1 MKRFNYTII
10 LVAVIGLAFA
20 GCIDKVQSPTA
31 ADDNTL
37 PSLSKTTGP
46 GAWVFKYDQTDAG
59 FFYDPDTKLLL
70 VIGINNIPAFLAG
83 TGGVDVFN
91 FTDIFL
97 PKNDPNR
104 RDIRKARGSSVA
116 ALVYQSDTL
125 PSLGDVLEFLQN
137 GTPVASGNV
146 RYRYNNN
153 DFYAYTQDNKNH
165 NSYGW
170 KVNGTLKGG
179 DKIYKLNFVYRAV
192 WDGVSGKQI
201 LKIQLTPINK

>member
-1 MKRFNYTII
+1 MKRFHFEII

-116 ALVYQSDTL
+116 ALVYQSNTN
-125 PSLGDVLEFLQN
+125 PSLQDIFDLLQN

-146 RYRYNNN
+146 NYRNNN
-153 DFYAYTQDNKNH
+153 NPCNNGCQNTKTH

-201 LKIQLTPINK
+201 LKIQLTSRL